1 MLKRS
6 FFLVVLALAMV
17 FAARAPRSVRVSA
30 QVNNACQFTLAGAF
44 QNAQDPTNP
53 SNDVIAIDTTNGA
66 TGSVTL
72 NLPAGTKA
80 PQLDNKIS
88 LRYYFVNRTCT
99 GGSPRVQLAIDKD
112 GNGTFDGN
120 AFGYVGNAAFGGGCN
135 PNVWETN
142 NLTDNVPR
150 WDLSQLGGGMTM
162 TWSEVK
168 TFLANNFPNYQIL
181 NISLADDSGGFASGA
196 AGKAFYDDITFNN
209 CVLNDRSDTF
219 SDRDHDGV
227 PDNVDNCPDTPNP
240 DQLDTDGDGIG
251 DACDQQIGPPTD
263 KSQCKNG
270 GWQRFNNPSF
280 KNQGDCV
287 SFVAT
292 GGRNGGGGTG
302 GGGTGGGGGVDS
314 DGDGIPDSRD
324 NCPHVANPDQRDTD
338 GDGIGDA
345 CDQQTGP
352 PTDKN
357 QCKNGG
363 WQFFNTPRSFA
374 NQGDCIQFV
383 KTGR

>member
-1 MLKRS
+1 M
-6 FFLVVLALAMV
+6 
-17 FAARAPRSVRVSA
+17 
-30 QVNNACQFTLAGAF
+30 
-44 QNAQDPTNP
+44 
-53 SNDVIAIDTTNGA
+53 
-66 TGSVTL
+66 
-72 NLPAGTKA
+72 
-80 PQLDNKIS
+80 
-88 LRYYFVNRTCT
+88 
-99 GGSPRVQLAIDKD
+99 
-112 GNGTFDGN
+112 
-120 AFGYVGNAAFGGGCN
+120 
-135 PNVWETN
+135 
-142 NLTDNVPR
+142 PR

-227 PDNVDNCPDTPNP
+227 PDNIDNCPDTPNP

-292 GGRNGGGGTG
+292 GGRNG
-302 GGGTGGGGGVDS
+302 
-314 DGDGIPDSRD
+314 P
-324 NCPHVANPDQRDTD
+324 A
-338 GDGIGDA
+338 
-345 CDQQTGP
+345 GP
-352 PTDKN
+352 
-357 QCKNGG
+357 
-363 WQFFNTPRSFA
+363 
-374 NQGDCIQFV
+374 
-383 KTGR
+383 